1 MLEGRVLPPLLLA
14 EVSHG
19 GVHAS
24 PVLPQVTRI
33 PPNTVYP
40 PCLQAHP
47 AGADRAPSS
56 EPPGLLL
63 PAGAQATTTSLSQDI
78 TDDNSATIRACLCHS
93 DFCNAGHLG
102 PHHQLTSVDLPHLE
116 NPVNPLPLVLRQP
129 KQQSD
134 HSRIPQTSTST
145 DLPGNGVL
153 SSSTARPVASRMTT
167 QPVTEEPRRGP
178 GRRIPSFSFPEE
190 EDKTDTFPDV
200 LVDKNTA
207 VSGPLKCFSCGSL
220 FHPDRQ
226 CDEFDITSPMQV
238 RELGGWFVY
247 VAGGDV

>member
-1 MLEGRVLPPLLLA
+1 MLRQCFPRSPEHVQTRFTRLACRHILLGPIERPLA
-14 EVSHG
+14 SHRD
-19 GVHAS
+19 S
-24 PVLPQVTRI
+24 CSLQV
-33 PPNTVYP
+33 PGNH
-40 PCLQAHP
+40 HP
-47 AGADRAPSS
+47 
-56 EPPGLLL
+56 
-63 PAGAQATTTSLSQDI
+63 LSQDI
-78 TDDNSATIRACLCHS
+78 TDDSSATIRACLCHS

-102 PHHQLTSVDLPHLE
+102 PHHQLTSVEDLPPLE

-153 SSSTARPVASRMTT
+153 SSSTARPLATRMTT

-220 FHPDRQ
+220 FHPDRK

-238 RELGGWFVY
+238 RELGG
-247 VAGGDV
+247 